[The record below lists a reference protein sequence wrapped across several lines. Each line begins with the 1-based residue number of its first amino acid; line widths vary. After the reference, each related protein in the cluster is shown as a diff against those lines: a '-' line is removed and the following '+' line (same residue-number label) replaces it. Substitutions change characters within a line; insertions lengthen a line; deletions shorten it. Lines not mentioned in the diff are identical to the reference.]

1 MSIRF
6 HCVAFFHVLTH
17 PAEGITPSYFWS
29 LDDWALRT
37 PGYHHPWTWWCHFVM
52 SHDATARTVVCNS
65 MPCSRI
71 MCFLVIKGRV
81 RHLFLS
87 SGELKQYLI
96 QTERVLQRY
105 AQRMQWLL
113 SGEHHHTELQ
123 HEIIYSA
130 LCKDLLPPQSPLNFS
145 ILCTVTTWSWNGR
158 DWDKGWTMWQKY
170 HIMILEGI
178 SMIWDTYHD
187 ISVCSQTASS
197 IVLKKLLLFIII
209 NVFY

>member
-29 LDDWALRT
+29 LDDWALST
-37 PGYHHPWTWWCHFVM
+37 PGYHHPWAWWCHFVM
-52 SHDATARTVVCNS
+52 SHDATACAVVCNS

-105 AQRMQWLL
+105 AHRMQWLL

-130 LCKDLLPPQSPLNFS
+130 LCKYLFPPSPLWIFPYFVLLQPGAEMAEIGIKVGQCDKNIIS
-145 ILCTVTTWSWNGR
+145 RSWKAFLWYEIR
-158 DWDKGWTMWQKY
+158 
-170 HIMILEGI
+170 IMIYQFALKLP
-178 SMIWDTYHD
+178 
-187 ISVCSQTASS
+187 A
-197 IVLKKLLLFIII
+197 VLR
-209 NVFY
+209 